1 MGHQFLINLSSLT
14 FFLINFIIDYFWGHL
29 IHQPKKDYCIKAQS
43 GSFFQKF
50 PTFFVILSF
59 TGVFYYPWMLQL
71 LKVHFVYKTF
81 VFKDLIII
89 TFRERNYNE
98 KALHRL
104 FKHGHFLFKKSF
116 IEVIQCITN

>member
-14 FFLINFIIDYFWGHL
+14 FFLINFTIDCFWVHL

-50 PTFFVILSF
+50 PTFFVIPSSLVF
-59 TGVFYYPWMLQL
+59 FYYPWMLQL

-81 VFKDLIII
+81 IFKDLIII
-89 TFRERNYNE
+89 TFRERHYNE
-98 KALHRL
+98 KALHRF

-116 IEVIQCITN
+116 IEVI